1 MQWDFSFCFL
11 LFFCVVCLLFGGER
25 RFLELFQGGIEF
37 SSVLSETQD
46 KLDFVLKLN

>member
-1 MQWDFSFCFL
+1 MGFFV
-11 LFFCVVCLLFGGER
+11 LFFIIFLCCLLFGGER